1 MKRLLFFSLILFC
14 LFGFCCVQP
23 ESKES
28 EKSLEEKIIITDLA
42 GRSVEVPKNVSKVVA
57 IGPGALRLVV
67 YLQAVDKV
75 VGVENAEKAW
85 EVYTRPYRLANPQLS
100 ELPTIGVGG
109 TDDPQSNVEELMK
122 LKPDVIFAVVNA
134 RYADNL
140 QEKTGIPV
148 IVIDYGTLG
157 NFRTTQ
163 LFESLRVMGKVLG
176 KEKRAEEVINYIED
190 IVKDLNSRSKDAEK
204 PAKVYVGALGFK
216 GQHGITS
223 TNCRFPPFEVNN
235 ITSENIACK
244 VNTTAHIFV
253 DKEFLLREQPEI
265 IFLDLG
271 NLRLVK
277 EDYSKDKT
285 FYQSLKAFKDGKVY
299 GIYSFNF
306 YNTNVEQALVNSYWV
321 GKVLYPEKFKDV
333 DVKEKANEIYR
344 FFVGKAIYEQISSR
358 FGELGSI
365 DVSSW

>member
-1 MKRLLFFSLILFC
+1 MKKSLILSLVLIC
-14 LFGFCCVQP
+14 ALLPGCVQQS
-23 ESKES
+23 ESQQSVEG
-28 EKSLEEKIIITDLA
+28 KIKIVDPA

-67 YLQAVDKV
+67 YLQATDKL
-75 VGVENAEKAW
+75 VGVENAEKTW
-85 EVYTRPYRLANPQLS
+85 EVYTRPYRLANPQLA

-109 TDDPQSNVEELMK
+109 PDDPKPNVEEILK
-122 LKPDVIFAVVNA
+122 LKPDVIFATVNA

-148 IVIDYGTLG
+148 IVVDYGTLG

-176 KEKRAEEVINYIED
+176 KEKRAEEIIAFIENV
-190 IVKDLNSRSKDAEK
+190 VKDLENRTKDSEK
-204 PAKVYVGALGFK
+204 VSKVYVGALGFK

-223 TNCRFPPFEVNN
+223 TTCRFPPFEVNN

-244 VNTTAHIFV
+244 VNTTAHVFI
-253 DKEFLLREQPEI
+253 DKEFLLKEQPEV

-271 NLRLVK
+271 NLFLVK
-277 EDYSKDKT
+277 DDYSKDKD
-285 FYQSLKAFKDGKVY
+285 FYQSLNAFKNGKVY

-306 YNTNVEQALVNSYWV
+306 YNTNVEQALVDSYWI

-333 DVKEKANEIYR
+333 DIAKKANEIYE
-344 FFVGKAIYEQISSR
+344 FFVGKPVYEQISAKY
-358 FGELGSI
+358 GELGVI

>member
-1 MKRLLFFSLILFC
+1 MKKLLILSLILLC
-14 LFGFCCVQP
+14 SLMFGCVQQDQ
-23 ESKES
+23 KAI
-28 EKSLEEKIIITDLA
+28 EEKKITVVDPA
-42 GRSVEVPKNVSKVVA
+42 GRTVEVPKNVSKVVA

-75 VGVENAEKAW
+75 IGVENAEKTW
-85 EVYTRPYRLANPQLS
+85 EVYTRPYRLANPQLA

-109 TDDPQSNVEELMK
+109 PDDPQPNVEEIMK
-122 LKPDVIFAVVNA
+122 LKPDVIFATVNA

-148 IVIDYGTLG
+148 VVVDYGTLG

-163 LFESLRVMGKVLG
+163 LFESIRVMGKVLG
-176 KEKRAEEVINYIED
+176 KEKRAEEVIVFIENV
-190 IVKDLNSRSKDAEK
+190 VKDLESRAKDSEK
-204 PAKVYVGALGFK
+204 PSKVYVGALGFK

-223 TNCRFPPFEVNN
+223 TTCRFPPFEVNN

-244 VNTTAHIFV
+244 VNMTAHVFI
-253 DKEFLLREQPEI
+253 DKEFLLKEQPEV

-271 NLRLVK
+271 NLFLVK
-277 EDYSKDKT
+277 DDYSKDRT
-285 FYQSLKAFKDGKVY
+285 FYQSLNAFKNGRVY

-321 GKVLYPEKFKDV
+321 GKVLYPEKFADV
-333 DVKEKANEIYR
+333 DIGKKANEIYE
-344 FFVGKAIYEQISSR
+344 FFVGKPVYEQISAKY
-358 FGELGSI
+358 GELGAI
-365 DVSSW
+365 DVGSW